1 MKSIRVIKGSS
12 STLPWEVHAAAKIF
26 GKRIRQRFATRQEA
40 EAHLK
45 VLEARRAQKE
55 RTPLDPEIHNVVAL
69 FQDKLTVDQIM
80 LLLTE
85 GVERFSKQS
94 RTLKQ
99 LSEEFQA
106 HIEMLHERVD
116 AKGKPAVSATYV
128 SDCKYFGPRVIEH
141 LGNVDVADIKVEQLD
156 TWVTNRLKS
165 TLKNGK
171 KISSRTVKNE
181 VNYLSALFRYAINKN
196 YLTKNLTHQMAKL
209 PCATGEVTICQP
221 EEIERLLEAG
231 DHFVQSHIMF
241 GAFGGLRSSEI
252 MKMEWE
258 DVRIEE
264 GQFYIEGTKNAG
276 SERWVKMTPPLMDWC
291 KQLLEGDNPPSG
303 LVMAGMTDITK
314 GRKLEAAYKKAG
326 CRIPKNALR
335 HSYGSHHLVH
345 YQNADNTANEMGHV
359 GPQMTF
365 KAYRKAVLKSQAAEY
380 FAIRCEAKAQVISP
394 CLGQKRGQ
402 KAA

>member
-1 MKSIRVIKGSS
+1 M
-12 STLPWEVHAAAKIF
+12 
-26 GKRIRQRFATRQEA
+26 
-40 EAHLK
+40 K

-165 TLKNGK
+165 TLKN
-171 KISSRTVKNE
+171 S
-181 VNYLSALFRYAINKN
+181 
-196 YLTKNLTHQMAKL
+196 
-209 PCATGEVTICQP
+209 
-221 EEIERLLEAG
+221 
-231 DHFVQSHIMF
+231 
-241 GAFGGLRSSEI
+241 
-252 MKMEWE
+252 
-258 DVRIEE
+258 
-264 GQFYIEGTKNAG
+264 
-276 SERWVKMTPPLMDWC
+276 
-291 KQLLEGDNPPSG
+291 
-303 LVMAGMTDITK
+303 
-314 GRKLEAAYKKAG
+314 
-326 CRIPKNALR
+326 
-335 HSYGSHHLVH
+335 
-345 YQNADNTANEMGHV
+345 
-359 GPQMTF
+359 
-365 KAYRKAVLKSQAAEY
+365 
-380 FAIRCEAKAQVISP
+380 
-394 CLGQKRGQ
+394 
-402 KAA
+402 

>member
-1 MKSIRVIKGSS
+1 MNKGIRLIHEEGKK
-12 STLPWEVHAAAKIF
+12 LPWLVYVNPSLF
-26 GKRIRQRFATRQEA
+26 GKRRRKRFATKKEA
-40 EAHLK
+40 VAQMQTFD
-45 VLEARRAQKE
+45 ARLRRKE
-55 RTPLDPEIHNVVAL
+55 LGPLDPELHRVVAL
-69 FQDKLTVDQIM
+69 FADKLNPAQVM
-80 LLLTE
+80 VLLTE

-94 RTLKQ
+94 RSLKQ

-171 KISSRTVKNE
+171 QISSRTVKNE

-394 CLGQKRGQ
+394 CLGQK
-402 KAA
+402 AA

>member
-1 MKSIRVIKGSS
+1 MKVR
-12 STLPWEVHAAAKIF
+12 
-26 GKRIRQRFATRQEA
+26 
-40 EAHLK
+40 
-45 VLEARRAQKE
+45 EARRAQKE

-69 FQDKLTVDQIM
+69 FQAKLTVDQIM

-116 AKGKPAVSATYV
+116 ANGKPAVSATYV

-141 LGNVDVADIKVEQLD
+141 LGNVDVAGIKVEQLD
-156 TWVTNRLKS
+156 AWVTNRLKK

-171 KISSRTVKNE
+171 QISSRTVKNE

-231 DHFVQSHIMF
+231 DHFVQAHIMF

-252 MKMEWE
+252 LKMEWE
-258 DVRIEE
+258 DVRIDE

-314 GRKLEAAYKKAG
+314 GRKLEAAYKNAG

-335 HSYGSHHLVH
+335 HSYGSHH
-345 YQNADNTANEMGHV
+345 
-359 GPQMTF
+359 
-365 KAYRKAVLKSQAAEY
+365 
-380 FAIRCEAKAQVISP
+380 
-394 CLGQKRGQ
+394 
-402 KAA
+402 